1 MDRFWGAMGR
11 LRPQRVIHWSL
22 PGTTGR
28 YPNQLASIAAR
39 NRPLAAI
46 TSRPSGA
53 HGYLIQGGYGRWAKR
68 KCSKPNCKCSESI
81 CKCCK
86 CSEPICKC
94 SNPNG
99 KCSESICKC
108 SKPNYNCQNRSASA
122 QNRYRAQNRTLR
134 AHRSGLTVS
143 RLARRGWR
151 RAIMVFS

>member
-53 HGYLIQGGYGRWAKR
+53 HGSDSGGIRALGQAQVLKTELQVLRIDLQVLQVLR
-68 KCSKPNCKCSESI
+68 TDLQVLKPERQVLRIDLQVLKTELQLP
-81 CKCCK
+81 
-86 CSEPICKC
+86 EPICK
-94 SNPNG
+94 
-99 KCSESICKC
+99 
-108 SKPNYNCQNRSASA
+108 
-122 QNRYRAQNRTLR
+122 
-134 AHRSGLTVS
+134 
-143 RLARRGWR
+143 
-151 RAIMVFS
+151 